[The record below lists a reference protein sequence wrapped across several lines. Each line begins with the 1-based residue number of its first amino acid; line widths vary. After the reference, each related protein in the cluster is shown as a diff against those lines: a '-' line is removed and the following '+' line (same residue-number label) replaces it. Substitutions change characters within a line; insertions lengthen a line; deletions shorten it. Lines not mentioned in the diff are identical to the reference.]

1 MDVRQRQ
8 GRVGRTPCTSTRR
21 STASHPD
28 GVRRRPAGHADDTSR
43 EDVIALAPGE
53 QVVVYR
59 RFGTFTGELRVHC
72 HNLTHE
78 DHSMMFGWTIE

>member
-1 MDVRQRQ
+1 MKAP
-8 GRVGRTPCTSTRR
+8 G
-21 STASHPD
+21 PD
-28 GVRRRPAGHADDTSR
+28 HADDTGE

-53 QVVVYR
+53 QVVIYR
-59 RFGTFTGELRVHC
+59 KFRQFTGEYVSHC